1 MKKAEL
7 NLYTDY
13 WLSRCGLATATGLS
27 AMVDGA
33 VSHDKVTRF
42 LSGPQYT
49 SKDWWDVVKPTVR
62 SIEGSEGVL
71 IFDDT
76 IQEKAWTDESELMCW
91 HYDHLSGRNVRG
103 IHLLNA
109 LYHCNG
115 ASIPVAFELVKKP
128 TQYCEIQ
135 TRTVK
140 RKSEVSKNELNR
152 LLKYLAS
159 LSTPWWRDALSL

>member
-7 NLYTDY
+7 DLYTDY

-49 SKDWWDVVKPTVR
+49 SKDWWAVVKPTVR

-71 IFDDT
+71 IFDVHHRRPSCRSRQST
-76 IQEKAWTDESELMCW
+76 ATQQI
-91 HYDHLSGRNVRG
+91 VRG
-103 IHLLNA
+103 SFTL
-109 LYHCNG
+109 
-115 ASIPVAFELVKKP
+115 AFVERS
-128 TQYCEIQ
+128 Q
-135 TRTVK
+135 
-140 RKSEVSKNELNR
+140 
-152 LLKYLAS
+152 
-159 LSTPWWRDALSL
+159 